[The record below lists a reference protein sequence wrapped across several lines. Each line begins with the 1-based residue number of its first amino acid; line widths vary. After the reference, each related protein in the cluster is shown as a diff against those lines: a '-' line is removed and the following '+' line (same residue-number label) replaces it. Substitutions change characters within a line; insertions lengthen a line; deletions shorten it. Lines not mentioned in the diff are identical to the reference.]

1 MKFSYLLWFSLS
13 VAGPVSGLNNNRT
26 LHDMIHEERRY
37 VLFNSRR
44 LSGECLDIC
53 VPDATSPPTEAEDP
67 VGMETQ
73 SPTDSPITGS
83 PTASPTNKPT
93 ASPTNKPTT
102 SPTNKPTA
110 SPTNKLTASPTN
122 VPTASPTVALAV
134 CEDLE
139 NLGRGFSEATSI
151 VEGQP
156 AYGEACYPPI
166 TVKAKE
172 DWNEATT
179 EFDDSVSVFVGK
191 DYIGLKGAEVE
202 GKIVVLRNLKMK
214 RQGPPNFVTVGGGT
228 HVVPHPDTDSIIVG
242 GNLEAHSDINVCTDA
257 TWMKCNIVY
266 KGNQK
271 KMTKWKTHGT
281 VLQDPNYDMQ
291 HYFDMKEIF
300 IKKSK
305 YWATLES
312 TGAIDKSNPWEILFQ
327 CSDLDEIQVFN
338 FAAGDDS
345 LEDDSISDFRYS
357 DSCEGKS
364 ILINAPGE
372 DTIRVLARGTSFKG
386 KSGYGPDGFSTCLTQ
401 SILWNFPSADKVK
414 ILNKS
419 EFHGSILTGNP
430 DGLLIMETTGHSG
443 RVIVVGT
450 IEHDK
455 ASSEFHS
462 YPYNPPKALPD
473 QADICDMP
481 R

>member
-1 MKFSYLLWFSLS
+1 MNFSYLLWFSLS

-166 TVKAKE
+166 TVKQ

-271 KMTKWKTHGT
+271 KKRLGGKRMA
-281 VLQDPNYDMQ
+281 PS
-291 HYFDMKEIF
+291 FR
-300 IKKSK
+300 
-305 YWATLES
+305 
-312 TGAIDKSNPWEILFQ
+312 
-327 CSDLDEIQVFN
+327 IQIMICN
-338 FAAGDDS
+338 TT
-345 LEDDSISDFRYS
+345 SI
-357 DSCEGKS
+357 
-364 ILINAPGE
+364 
-372 DTIRVLARGTSFKG
+372 
-386 KSGYGPDGFSTCLTQ
+386 
-401 SILWNFPSADKVK
+401 
-414 ILNKS
+414 
-419 EFHGSILTGNP
+419 
-430 DGLLIMETTGHSG
+430 
-443 RVIVVGT
+443 
-450 IEHDK
+450 
-455 ASSEFHS
+455 
-462 YPYNPPKALPD
+462 
-473 QADICDMP
+473 
-481 R
+481 